1 MQVSYIVSNINMALV
16 QDRNPYDL
24 HNTDEIIIMQMREKR
39 ECFSKQ
45 GRKED
50 LMETMLDPEITKT

>member
-1 MQVSYIVSNINMALV
+1 MVLV

-39 ECFSKQ
+39 ECFSKR

-50 LMETMLDPEITKT
+50 QMETMLDPEITET